1 MGNTTVWN
9 QHFDLLEETIDQLHL
24 WDNPK
29 AIFNCD
35 EPMIAM
41 DIRSGTVVVSRKT
54 KHAYSTRIFQI
65 VKISNLTFL
74 LHLPRQQTWQ
84 NFQKNED
91 FKML

>member
-35 EPMIAM
+35 ESMIAM

-54 KHAYSTRIFQI
+54 KHVYSTRIFQI

>member
-35 EPMIAM
+35 ESDCYGYKM
-41 DIRSGTVVVSRKT
+41 GTVVVSRKT